1 MKKNLTLLLLLACC
15 AILAQAQMP
24 AAVQRNLPSIIN
36 DFNIN
41 KSNDKLAYWYV
52 ISDVDGDGSN
62 EISVADYSKE
72 FIACYKANKDG
83 AQRIRTIP
91 TGNIDWTP
99 IFYIYGQE
107 GRDASLD
114 ITLKHRPLFLNDI
127 QIAKNRFSTNNGTWM
142 TEGVDV
148 GKMKRTYDRIIFKPH
163 IGNAKFVSEKSK
175 DGNGIFTFALT
186 DAAMTK
192 KMFRGYSDYQAAPF
206 IVPQAWL
213 KDHNVL
219 NYTRWLQGEKE
230 KSASPDVI
238 RLINGFYGNKRVIA
252 TKWIASCPTNERQ
265 FYMVLFAP
273 ENGVGLMSMVC
284 IAEGEV
290 VSVYNDWT
298 ELSKDNKYTDSGQD
312 YNKELFFHAPQ
323 IMAMVATPAGLE
335 LYVRWNSL
343 EGIHYSIWREMDQNW
358 IQIQDDYQY
367 LQAW

>member
-1 MKKNLTLLLLLACC
+1 MKKILTLLLLLAGCV
-15 AILAQAQMP
+15 AVVHAQMP
-24 AAVQRNLPSIIN
+24 AAVQRNLPSIIEN
-36 DFNIN
+36 FNIN
-41 KSNDKLAYWYV
+41 KSNDKLAFWYA
-52 ISDVDGDGSN
+52 ISDVDGDGIN
-62 EISVADYSKE
+62 EFSVADYSKE
-72 FIACYKANKDG
+72 FIACYKADKDG

-91 TGNIDWTP
+91 TGNIDWKP
-99 IFYIYGQE
+99 LFYIYSQE

-127 QIAKNRFSTNNGTWM
+127 KITKNRFTTDNETWL

-148 GKMKRTYDRIIFKPH
+148 GKMKRTYNRIIFKPH
-163 IGNAKFVSEKSK
+163 IGNAKFVSEKAT
-175 DGNGIFTFALT
+175 GRNGLFTFALT
-186 DAAMTK
+186 DAAMAK
-192 KMFRGYSDYQAAPF
+192 KMFRGYSDYQATPF
-206 IVPQAWL
+206 IVPEAWL
-213 KDHNVL
+213 NDHNPL

-230 KSASPDVI
+230 KSASSDVI

-252 TKWIASCPTNERQ
+252 TKWLASCPINERD

-290 VSVYNDWT
+290 VSVYNDWY
-298 ELSKDNKYTDSGQD
+298 ELSEDNKYTLSGED
-312 YNKELFFHAPQ
+312 YDKDMFFHAPQ

-343 EGIHYSIWREMDQNW
+343 EGMHYSIWREIDQNW

>member
-1 MKKNLTLLLLLACC
+1 MKKILSLAFI
-15 AILAQAQMP
+15 AVALVAQAQMP
-24 AAVQRNLPSIIN
+24 AAVQRNLSSIIEN
-36 DFNIN
+36 FNTN
-41 KSNDKLAYWYV
+41 KSNDKLAHWYAF
-52 ISDVDGDGSN
+52 SDVDGDGTN
-62 EISVADYSKE
+62 EFAVADYNKE
-72 FIACYKANKDG
+72 FLYAYKADNSG

-91 TGNIDWTP
+91 SKNLDWKP
-99 IFYIYGQE
+99 LFYIYSQE
-107 GRDASLD
+107 GRDKNLD
-114 ITLKHRPLFLNDI
+114 VTLKHRPLFLNKI
-127 QIAKNRFSTNNGTWM
+127 QIAKNRFTTDNETWL

-148 GKMKRTYDRIIFKPH
+148 GQMKRTYNRIIFKPH
-163 IGNAKFVSEKSK
+163 IGNAKFVSEKATGK
-175 DGNGIFTFALT
+175 NGLFTFALT

-192 KMFRGYSDYQAAPF
+192 KMFRGYSDYQATPF
-206 IVPQAWL
+206 IVPEAWL

-219 NYTRWLQGEKE
+219 NYTRWLTGEKE

-238 RLINGFYGNKRVIA
+238 RLINGFYGNKKVIA
-252 TKWIASCPTNERQ
+252 TKWLATCPINERH

-273 ENGVGLMSMVC
+273 ENNVGLMSMVC

-290 VSVYNDWT
+290 VSVYNDWY
-298 ELSKDNKYTDSGQD
+298 ELSKDNKYTESGQD